1 MLSLPNDISRCSTL
15 ICDLKEICVRNIV
28 FIKEKEENKTVL
40 MTEFDGSNCE
50 NLIEANMQPG
60 TIWVSNQKHNIRPED
75 SIRTT
80 RRLTSFSVFFCVR
93 NALLKS
99 QGGWY
104 WLGLDGR
111 LEFIGKTLDNI
122 NFDMLYQLNKKELK
136 QKYYDK
142 NKSTT
147 IY

>member
-93 NALLKS
+93 SALLKS

-111 LEFIGKTLDNI
+111 LGFIGRTLDNI
-122 NFDMLYQLNKKELK
+122 SFDMLYELNKKEVK

-142 NKSTT
+142 NKSTA
-147 IY
+147 IC

>member
-60 TIWVSNQKHNIRPED
+60 TI
-75 SIRTT
+75 
-80 RRLTSFSVFFCVR
+80 
-93 NALLKS
+93 
-99 QGGWY
+99 
-104 WLGLDGR
+104 
-111 LEFIGKTLDNI
+111 
-122 NFDMLYQLNKKELK
+122 
-136 QKYYDK
+136 
-142 NKSTT
+142 
-147 IY
+147 